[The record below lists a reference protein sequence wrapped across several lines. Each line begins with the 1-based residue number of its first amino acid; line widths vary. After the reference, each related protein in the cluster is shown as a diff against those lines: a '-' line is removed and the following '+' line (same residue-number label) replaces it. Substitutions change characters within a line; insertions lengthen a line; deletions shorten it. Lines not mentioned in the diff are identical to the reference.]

1 MRGAKLKM
9 ASHPAHTRAIS
20 SDRWFFGTATL
31 AMTAVIVIGFLPS
44 YYMRGVIP
52 APHPLLPMTTLV
64 HIHGAVFTAWM
75 LLFLVQT
82 LLISAGRADMH
93 RQLGLASLVLLPVM
107 IVVAIFARWI
117 VSPLG

>member
-1 MRGAKLKM
+1 
-9 ASHPAHTRAIS
+9 
-20 SDRWFFGTATL
+20 
-31 AMTAVIVIGFLPS
+31 
-44 YYMRGVIP
+44 
-52 APHPLLPMTTLV
+52 
-64 HIHGAVFTAWM
+64 VFTAWM